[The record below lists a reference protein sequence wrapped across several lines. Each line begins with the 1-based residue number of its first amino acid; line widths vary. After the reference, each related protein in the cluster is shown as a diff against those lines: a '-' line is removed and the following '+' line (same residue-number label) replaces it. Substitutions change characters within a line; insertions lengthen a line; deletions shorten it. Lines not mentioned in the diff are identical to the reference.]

1 MKCRIILGI
10 MFALSTAPAHQVVCN
25 FLIICHGS
33 YSGTLSDQNNTNRT
47 SLMALSFPP
56 PPRAFDRQL
65 IFSFQ
70 KGANH
75 PRRLSWRIQYP
86 NVGAM
91 GKVQM
96 PYPWDSV
103 KIILYSNVVVFSWAL
118 IEREKSIFYLANSL
132 LKFDFDCYSWS
143 QLHGMVLY
151 EAYWNWLKLMV
162 KTINYYL
169 FLLYFQVGG
178 AAITSK

>member
-1 MKCRIILGI
+1 MKCWIILGI
-10 MFALSTAPAHQVVCN
+10 MFALSTAPVHQVVRN
-25 FLIICHGS
+25 LLITCHGS
-33 YSGTLSDQNNTNRT
+33 YSGTFF
-47 SLMALSFPP
+47 SLIKIIQIVRPLWLYHFHLLPGHLTGSWYLVF
-56 PPRAFDRQL
+56 RRRQ
-65 IFSFQ
+65 ITHAGSA
-70 KGANH
+70 GAY
-75 PRRLSWRIQYP
+75 IT
-86 NVGAM
+86 M

-96 PYPWDSV
+96 AYQWDSV

-151 EAYWNWLKLMV
+151 EAHWNWLKLMI

-169 FLLYFQVGG
+169 CLLYFQVGG